1 MTQPVEKAAA
11 IVTIF
16 NGANMTL
23 RGRKEIAKWLR
34 GRADLLEAEADNLAP
49 RFTSRYLYRESQ
61 HKKAKTNEAAKGQ
74 AVASPA

>member
-1 MTQPVEKAAA
+1 MTQPTEKAAA

-16 NGANMTL
+16 DGANMTM
-23 RGRKEIAKWLR
+23 RGRRDIAKWLR
-34 GRADLLEAEADNLAP
+34 GRADLLETEGDNLAS